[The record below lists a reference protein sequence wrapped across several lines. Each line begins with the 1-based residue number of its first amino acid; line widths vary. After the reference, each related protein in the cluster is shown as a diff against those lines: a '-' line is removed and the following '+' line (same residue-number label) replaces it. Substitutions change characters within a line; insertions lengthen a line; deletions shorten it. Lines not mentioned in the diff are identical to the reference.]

1 MPRSCDPSA
10 KITMVLA
17 CDVDKT
23 PQPKIFAKT
32 PTLNQQRKLIGVISS
47 LDKGSL
53 IEQFDAITDAAAMML
68 TGWENIP
75 VEFSRDNIGEVL
87 DLGEIV
93 EVLEFLISSSSATA
107 DDKKKSE
114 LLPLS
119 GAANSASPALADA
132 AR

>member
-1 MPRSCDPSA
+1 
-10 KITMVLA
+10 MVLA

>member
-1 MPRSCDPSA
+1 MPRSLDPKA
-10 KITMVLA
+10 KVTIVLA
-17 CDVDKT
+17 CDLDKT
-23 PQPKIFAKT
+23 PQPRIFAKV
-32 PTLNQQRKLIGVISS
+32 PTLNQQRKLISVISS

-93 EVLEFLISSSSATA
+93 EVLEFLVSSSTTTA

-114 LLPLS
+114 SPPLS
-119 GAANSASPALADA
+119 DAVNSASPALADA
-132 AR
+132 AK